1 MKERHFFVL
10 VAIML
15 TTCSLQGMSFV
26 PESSKKSIKAVLEFY
41 PNYAGHLLGV
51 AQIGYKSQYA
61 EKYLESVK
69 PTDLKYLKDHGDLL
83 RWSDGD
89 EGVLSYFFLTFPG
102 YINPASKDQLAD
114 YLTDLN
120 SAIAQKSFDTFK
132 NKYEYY
138 IEELELWTGFN
149 ENQSLFNYSEEIQTI
164 SKILMNNYDSFKED
178 VWPNETIQIQI
189 LADAL
194 NDRLQEWNLINRWE
208 NITGLKFDSPNY
220 QVVLSMG
227 MENGPTAK
235 ALGYDK
241 DWYFYGDDPRWLVQ
255 NICEEAGFRIL
266 SKLCSDQYDNY
277 DPRLCFEVYK
287 TLSNFI
293 TDQILADLNIQ
304 HPSSLL
310 KKDTS
315 ELYGIIDAL
324 WTMNSDRDINE
335 LYGNA
340 IETFSKSDFAVNFE

>member
-120 SAIAQKSFDTFK
+120 SAISIA
-132 NKYEYY
+132 
-138 IEELELWTGFN
+138 EL
-149 ENQSLFNYSEEIQTI
+149 
-164 SKILMNNYDSFKED
+164 
-178 VWPNETIQIQI
+178 
-189 LADAL
+189 
-194 NDRLQEWNLINRWE
+194 
-208 NITGLKFDSPNY
+208 
-220 QVVLSMG
+220 
-227 MENGPTAK
+227 
-235 ALGYDK
+235 
-241 DWYFYGDDPRWLVQ
+241 
-255 NICEEAGFRIL
+255 
-266 SKLCSDQYDNY
+266 
-277 DPRLCFEVYK
+277 
-287 TLSNFI
+287 
-293 TDQILADLNIQ
+293 
-304 HPSSLL
+304 
-310 KKDTS
+310 
-315 ELYGIIDAL
+315 
-324 WTMNSDRDINE
+324 
-335 LYGNA
+335 
-340 IETFSKSDFAVNFE
+340 